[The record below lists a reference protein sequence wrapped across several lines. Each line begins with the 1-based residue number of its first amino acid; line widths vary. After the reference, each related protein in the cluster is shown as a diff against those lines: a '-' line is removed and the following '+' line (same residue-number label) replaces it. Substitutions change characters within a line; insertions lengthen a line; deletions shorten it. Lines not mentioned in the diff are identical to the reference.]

1 MSWLERMRA
10 ARARAVERA
19 RWLWSHRTKA
29 SGVMIGAG
37 GYVQAHQDQ
46 LGLFLPAAIAK
57 WSLMA
62 AGGIVFAIGLYN
74 TMCERKAAQ

>member
-1 MSWLERMRA
+1 
-10 ARARAVERA
+10 
-19 RWLWSHRTKA
+19 
-29 SGVMIGAG
+29 MIGAG